1 MTKKEVLNNYL
12 KRYFIT
18 ALNGMAIGLFASL
31 IIGTMISTLLSIPF
45 LSFLTPITEVLS
57 AKELIYGAAIGCG
70 VSLALK
76 HKPIVTVSAL
86 VSGAVAINQG
96 GGPLGA
102 FLASLVACEIGGLI
116 CGKTKIDIIIT
127 PLVTIITGGVV
138 AILTSPIIG
147 EMMNLLGAVINS
159 ATDQNPFLMGV
170 IIAVI
175 VGITLTLP
183 ISSAAICISLELSG
197 LAAGAAVVGCSVQ
210 MIGFAVQSIK
220 KDGLS
225 GFISVGIGTSML
237 QFTNIVR
244 KPTIW
249 LPTIIVSA
257 ILGPISTCL
266 FKLTN
271 TSIGAGM
278 GTCGLVGQINAF
290 DSNGFSITTLLQIVS
305 LHIIFPIILVFILN
319 KIFIK
324 INLYK
329 EDDLKLYRE
338 LEVEENNEK

>member
-1 MTKKEVLNNYL
+1 MNKKEVIKKYLN
-12 KRYFIT
+12 RYFLT

-31 IIGTMISTLLSIPF
+31 IIGTMLSTIIQIPF
-45 LSFLTPITEVLS
+45 LQFLSPITDVLS
-57 AKELIYGAAIGCG
+57 SKELVYGAAIGCG
-70 VSLALK
+70 VALALK
-76 HKPIVTVSAL
+76 HKPIVVVSSLVCGSVAL
-86 VSGAVAINQG
+86 NQG

-102 FLASLVACEIGGLI
+102 YLASLVACEVGGLI
-116 CGKTKIDIIIT
+116 CGKTKVDIIIT
-127 PLVTIITGGVV
+127 PLVTILTGGVV
-138 AILTSPIIG
+138 AILTSGLIG
-147 EMMNLLGAVINS
+147 EVMNLIGVVINS
-159 ATDQNPFLMGV
+159 ATDQNPIIMGIV
-170 IIAVI
+170 IAVI

-220 KDGLS
+220 KDGVS

-249 LPTIIVSA
+249 LPTIITSA
-257 ILGPISTCL
+257 ILGPISTTV

-271 TSIGAGM
+271 TSVGAGM

-290 DSNGFSITTLLQIVS
+290 KDNGFTLISTIQIVS
-305 LHIIFPIILVFILN
+305 LHIILPITLVYILN

-324 INLYK
+324 INLYND
-329 EDDLKLYRE
+329 DDLKLYRE
-338 LEVEENNEK
+338 TKEEENNEK